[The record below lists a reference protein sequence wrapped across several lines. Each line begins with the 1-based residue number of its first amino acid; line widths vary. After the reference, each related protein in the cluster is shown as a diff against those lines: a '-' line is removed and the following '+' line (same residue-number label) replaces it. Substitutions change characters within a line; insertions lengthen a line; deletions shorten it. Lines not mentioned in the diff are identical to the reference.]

1 MFASLIIR
9 FHVHLPI
16 PGTRGAGGV
25 PGRASDSPLGVLP
38 DERRGDARAQVAA
51 VLLATGG
58 AVAMLGA
65 IGVRSLRRE
74 RRGLADAFLLEQEFE
89 ELVEDTLADL
99 YNEADPRRAIIAA
112 YARVERIFGE
122 LRAAAGSVRGAA
134 RISRPRA
141 ADAARERRRAPPSDR
156 PLRVGE
162 VQRARGRSVDAR
174 RGDRRARRGPRRAP
188 REPDR
193 SDCRVRRRLL
203 RGWTALL
210 VVGAIALAAV
220 SFYAPGR
227 RHVALDA
234 FVLYLGGLGLAA
246 GVRATRAASPDVH
259 EPSLA
264 DELDDPLD
272 VLPERP
278 MELER
283 LERDV
288 HLSLSTSFYLHYR
301 LRPILREIASTRL
314 LMRHG
319 IELDERPDAAAALL
333 GEPTWSW
340 LQPDV
345 EAPSDRWA
353 PGPPLAE
360 LRAVVDTLERI

>member
-1 MFASLIIR
+1 
-9 FHVHLPI
+9 
-16 PGTRGAGGV
+16 
-25 PGRASDSPLGVLP
+25 
-38 DERRGDARAQVAA
+38 
-51 VLLATGG
+51 
-58 AVAMLGA
+58 
-65 IGVRSLRRE
+65 
-74 RRGLADAFLLEQEFE
+74 
-89 ELVEDTLADL
+89 
-99 YNEADPRRAIIAA
+99 
-112 YARVERIFGE
+112 
-122 LRAAAGSVRGAA
+122 
-134 RISRPRA
+134 
-141 ADAARERRRAPPSDR
+141 
-156 PLRVGE
+156 
-162 VQRARGRSVDAR
+162 
-174 RGDRRARRGPRRAP
+174 
-188 REPDR
+188 
-193 SDCRVRRRLL
+193 VRRRLL

-301 LRPILREIASTRL
+301 LRPMLREIASTRL

-319 IELDERPDAAAALL
+319 IELDGRPDAARALL

-360 LRAVVDTLERI
+360 LRVVVDTLERI